1 MADHHVHF
9 VFCKPARALAF
20 ACANLG
26 WCQYALFVFGS
37 IAIASKD
44 FYKVE
49 ESDKN
54 TFIALASVLWVAV
67 VVLECIVASKSA
79 SDSDWDELNLA
90 SSVMHLV
97 FATMIAV
104 RSLRRANCLRGYSSL
119 YRSES
124 TSTALA
130 ATRLNWCPQTLI
142 TGACPRAAWA
152 DIFE

>member
-37 IAIASKD
+37 IAIASTNFYNKD
-44 FYKVE
+44 
-49 ESDKN
+49 DKTDHKS
-54 TFIALASVLWVAV
+54 TFIFLASVLWVAV
-67 VVLECIVASKSA
+67 VILECLVASKSA
-79 SDSDWDELNLA
+79 LEDDDWDDLNMA

-97 FATMIAV
+97 FATMVAV

-119 YRSES
+119 CRLES

-130 ATRLNWCPQTLI
+130 ATRRN
-142 TGACPRAAWA
+142 
-152 DIFE
+152 